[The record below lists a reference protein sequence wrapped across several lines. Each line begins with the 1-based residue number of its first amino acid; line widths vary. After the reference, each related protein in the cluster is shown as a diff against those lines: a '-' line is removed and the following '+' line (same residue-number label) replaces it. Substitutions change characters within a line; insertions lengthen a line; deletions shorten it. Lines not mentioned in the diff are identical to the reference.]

1 MKIRGR
7 RIGEGKRLFFCAAP
21 SGRCRRRARMP
32 GPSNA
37 GRGAIPAAIVRVRG
51 AMHLQGTCTRCVSC
65 AYRYRPRCSG
75 RGRAGDSLK
84 RLEAGKQ
91 HTRRQPREAGTPD
104 DPIQPTSKSIYCK
117 RRRTTTKPNTAKAA
131 LFFSVAR
138 AQRRS
143 GNQDRKTRAE
153 QFLISCLDI
162 DLTLIFSGD
171 SCSDLNDRFQKR

>member
-1 MKIRGR
+1 MKR
-7 RIGEGKRLFFCAAP
+7 RIGERKRLFWTAP
-21 SGRCRRRARMP
+21 SGRYRRRARMP
-32 GPSNA
+32 GLSNA
-37 GRGAIPAAIVRVRG
+37 GRGAIPVAIVRVRG